1 MTMTTSGKR
10 EAGRRGGDDRSE
22 ERAHTLFK
30 MLVEQYLEDGA
41 PVPSK
46 TLASHV
52 EVSSA
57 TVRNVMAELEARG
70 FVRSPHTSAGKVPT
84 NRGLRFFV
92 DSLISV
98 RPLDVQNMRR
108 LQAELHPDR
117 APEDLVA
124 TASRLLSH
132 ITMMA
137 GVVTLPKPERVALR
151 QVEFLQLSGGRV
163 LAILVVNEREVQN
176 RVIHTDREY
185 SEAELQQAANFL
197 NERYSGRALGE
208 IRAKLVE
215 DMEADKK
222 RLDRLMQT
230 ALDIAR
236 KAFADDDGE
245 PERYVVSGAPNLADV
260 LPDAAAMRELF
271 DEFAHKG
278 AIVHLLDRCLESDG
292 IQLFIGEE
300 SGYRLFDAC
309 TVVTAPYAVNKEVA
323 GALGVVGPTRMAYQ
337 RVIPIVDVTARLLGA
352 AMSMGRA

>member
-1 MTMTTSGKR
+1 MDMATSGRR
-10 EAGRRGGDDRSE
+10 EAGRRGGEDRAV

-57 TVRNVMAELEARG
+57 TVRNVMAELELRG
-70 FVRSPHTSAGKVPT
+70 LVRSPHTSAGKVPT
-84 NRGLRFFV
+84 NQGLRFFV

-98 RPLDVQNMRR
+98 RPLDGKDMRR
-108 LQAELHPDR
+108 LRAELHPDR
-117 APEDLVA
+117 APEELVA
-124 TASRLLSH
+124 AASRLLSH
-132 ITMMA
+132 ITRMA
-137 GVVTLPKPERVALR
+137 GVVTLPTPERVALR
-151 QVEFLQLSGGRV
+151 QVEFLGLSGGRA

-197 NERYSGRALGE
+197 NERYAGQPLAD
-208 IRAKLVE
+208 IRAKLVQ
-215 DMEADKK
+215 DMEADKE
-222 RLDRLMQT
+222 RLDLLMQT
-230 ALDIAR
+230 ALDVAK
-236 KAFADDDGE
+236 KAFADDGAE

-260 LPDAAAMRELF
+260 LPDPVAMRELF
-271 DEFAHKG
+271 DEFARKG

-300 SGYRLFDAC
+300 SGHRMFDAC
-309 TVVTAPYAVNKEVA
+309 TVVTAPYAVNSEVA

-337 RVIPIVDVTARLLGA
+337 QVIPIVDVTARLLGA
-352 AMSMGRA
+352 AMGVGRA